1 MTPDLVPTARVR
13 LLASCLTA
21 LLTIGCAGSSASAP
35 ASGGATAGPSRPL
48 AALAAQ
54 RIVVA
59 PVHRVA
65 EGDPVG
71 WAAAIPRQRD
81 WMRGLDSAITAE
93 LGARGLERGWVYPDV
108 LARAYERNPAYSPD
122 PYRLAAGPL
131 VGVAKVNNEHRL
143 PDPLASQLRTLV
155 AMHDG
160 RFVLLPVQVSFE
172 AAGETGGRA
181 VLRVALLDA
190 RASEVTWLGDVRSDV
205 FPQFNPGVAASLATR
220 LADLIAAP

>member
-1 MTPDLVPTARVR
+1 MTTPR
-13 LLASCLTA
+13 LLPHACSLIA
-21 LLTIGCAGSSASAP
+21 LLMLGGCAGGAASQP
-35 ASGGATAGPSRPL
+35 SGGPSPTAGPARPL

-71 WAAAIPRQRD
+71 WAAAIPRQRE
-81 WMRGLDSAITAE
+81 WMRGLDSAITTE
-93 LGARGLERGWVYPDV
+93 LGARGLARGWVYPDALV
-108 LARAYERNPAYSPD
+108 RAYERNPAFSPD
-122 PYRLAAGPL
+122 PYRLAASPL
-131 VGVAKVNNEHRL
+131 VGVAKIDNEQRL

-172 AAGETGGRA
+172 SAGEAGGRA
-181 VLRVALLDA
+181 VLRLAVLDA
-190 RASEVTWLGDVRSDV
+190 RAAEVTWLGDVRSDA
-205 FPQFNPGVAASLATR
+205 FSQFNPGVAASLATR

>member
-1 MTPDLVPTARVR
+1 MPRSP
-13 LLASCLTA
+13 LLACSLIILLTA
-21 LLTIGCAGSSASAP
+21 GGCAGGAAAGGAEGSAS
-35 ASGGATAGPSRPL
+35 TAPSRPL
-48 AALAAQ
+48 AALVAQ

-65 EGDPVG
+65 EGDALG

-81 WMRGLDSAITAE
+81 WMRGLDSAITLE
-93 LGARGLERGWVYPDV
+93 LGARGLARAWVYPDALV
-108 LARAYERNPAYSPD
+108 RAYERNPAFAPD
-122 PYRLAAGPL
+122 PHRLAAGPL
-131 VGVAKVNNEHRL
+131 VGVAKIDNEQRL

-160 RFVLLPVQVSFE
+160 RFVLLPIQVTFE
-172 AAGETGGRA
+172 AAPEGGGRA

-190 RASEVTWLGDVRSDV
+190 RAAEVTWLGDVRSDV
-205 FPQFNPGVAASLATR
+205 FPQFTPGVAVSLATR